1 MVDSDTLRLVINCFA
16 AEVHQNA
23 IEHGWWEEGGAFEVE
38 RNFGELIALCHAELS
53 GALEQYR
60 AGHDMKETYYGD
72 DDKPEGIPSE
82 LADVI
87 LRILDMCAHYR
98 IDIGGMLVEK
108 STFNKTRS
116 YKHGGKKI

>member
-53 GALEQYR
+53 EALEQYR

-116 YKHGGKKI
+116 YKHG